1 MSKETL
7 SLLNSQMDA
16 YEQKVF
22 KDLLSSHN
30 INTAQ
35 FKQVVLTEIKKNPK
49 MMDAFVKNPSSL
61 FASIIFCA
69 QLGLMPSDTLGEFY
83 FVPFKD
89 AIKPI
94 IGYQGIVT
102 ILLRS
107 GLVKSISAE
116 IVCEGDD
123 FEYELG
129 LEPKLIH
136 RPKDPIRNAFT
147 LTYVYVVATLS
158 NGSKQFKV
166 MSKAELQSH
175 IDSGKNPNDL
185 YWNQKKDPNLWMV
198 KKIVLKQLAKLL
210 PKDYVG
216 KMAVKYD
223 DAVEGGKIL
232 SLDEDNQIVV
242 EEQKVASIYD
252 NLIDTM

>member
-16 YEQKVF
+16 YEKKVF
-22 KDLLSSHN
+22 RDLLSSHN

-35 FKQVVLTEIKKNPK
+35 FKQVVITEIKKNPK
-49 MMDAFVKNPSSL
+49 MLEAFVKNPQSL

-69 QLGLMPSDTLGEFY
+69 QLGLMPSDTIGEFY

-89 AIKPI
+89 SIKPI

-107 GLVKSISAE
+107 GFVKAINAE
-116 IVCEGDD
+116 IVCEGDEFD
-123 FEYELG
+123 YELG
-129 LEPKLIH
+129 LEPKLVH
-136 RPKDPIRNAFT
+136 KPKDPIRNAFT
-147 LTYVYVVATLS
+147 LTHVYVVAVLS
-158 NGSKQFKV
+158 DGTRQFKV
-166 MSKAELQSH
+166 MSKTELQLH
-175 IDSGKNPNDL
+175 IDSGKNPNEL
-185 YWNQKKDPNLWMV
+185 YWNMKKDPNFWMV

-210 PKDYVG
+210 PKDYTG

-232 SLDEDNQIVV
+232 SLDADDQIVV
-242 EEQKVASIYD
+242 EEQKIATIYD
-252 NLIDTM
+252 TLGEEL

>member
-1 MSKETL
+1 MTKETL
-7 SLLNSQMDA
+7 SLLTSQMDA
-16 YEQKVF
+16 YEKKVF

-49 MMDAFVKNPSSL
+49 MLDAFVKNPSSL

-69 QLGLMPSDTLGEFY
+69 QLGLMPSDALGEFY

-89 AIKPI
+89 SIKPI

-102 ILLRS
+102 ILMRS
-107 GLVKSISAE
+107 GFVRSITAE
-116 IVCEGDD
+116 IVCEGDEFD
-123 FEYELG
+123 YELG
-129 LEPKLIH
+129 LEPRLIH
-136 RPKDPIRNAFT
+136 KPKDPIRNAFT
-147 LTYVYVVATLS
+147 LTHVYVVATLS
-158 NGSKQFKV
+158 DGTKQFKV
-166 MSKAELQSH
+166 MSKTELQLH
-175 IDSGKNPNDL
+175 IDAGKNPNEL
-185 YWNQKKDPNLWMV
+185 YWNMKKDPNFWMV

-223 DAVEGGKIL
+223 DAVEGGKVL
-232 SLDEDNQIVV
+232 SLDDDNQIVV
-242 EEQKVASIYD
+242 EEQKVATIYD
-252 NLIDTM
+252 KMDAEV